1 MPILILVGIIAGE
14 IHRAIIRFRCRGTPP
29 IERRNFSISLMRPF
43 TSTDLIVAR
52 YEVRCSNWQGQKLRI
67 AHISDLHVSH
77 QYPARYYEDIMEHI
91 NETNPDLLFI
101 TGDFVTEE
109 VDSIPLLPD
118 ILTPLS
124 APYKTFAVLG
134 NHDYWAGADEIA
146 TIVQSCG
153 VDLLRNGCRDVPH
166 PSRLRSVDT
175 NEHHSPS
182 DHCLPGRGR
191 GGLSSETH
199 DVQRGRNIC
208 ICGYE
213 YPWGSDGL
221 QIPSA
226 ASDGLVLVLTHT
238 PDNIYRL
245 SGAGADVVFAGHYH
259 AGQFRI
265 PYFGSVVVPST
276 YGRRFDH
283 GHFIVN
289 GTHLF
294 ATSGIGAAV
303 LPFRIYCQPDIF
315 IVDVMETA
323 E

>member
-1 MPILILVGIIAGE
+1 MLIPTFILVGIITGE
-14 IHRAIIRFRCRGTPP
+14 IHRVVIRFQCRGAPP
-29 IERRNFSISLMRPF
+29 IERKNFSISLLRPF

-52 YEVRCSNWQGQKLRI
+52 YEAHCFNWQGQKLRI
-67 AHISDLHVSH
+67 VHISDLHVSD
-77 QYPARYYEDIMEHI
+77 QYPVHYYEDIMEHI
-91 NETNPDLLFI
+91 NEANPDLLFI
-101 TGDFVTEE
+101 TGDFVTEA
-109 VDSIPLLPD
+109 DSIPLLPD
-118 ILTPLS
+118 ILAPLS
-124 APYKTFAVLG
+124 APYRAFAVLG

-153 VDLLRNGCRDVPH
+153 VDLLRNGCR
-166 PSRLRSVDT
+166 SLRLEES
-175 NEHHSPS
+175 
-182 DHCLPGRGR
+182 G
-191 GGLSSETH
+191 
-199 DVQRGRNIC
+199 NIC

-213 YPWGSDGL
+213 YPWGADVL
-221 QIPSA
+221 PIPSA
-226 ASDGLVLVLTHT
+226 ASTVFVVVLTHT

-245 SGAGADVVFAGHYH
+245 SAAGADVVFAGHYH

-265 PYFGSVVVPST
+265 PYLGSVVVPSS

-315 IVDVMETA
+315 IVDLMEVSS
-323 E
+323 